1 MELIPFSSLKVL
13 KMEEMTCLHSIL
25 ACVEFYWFSKRKG
38 GMYFVSIRSVKVSVS
53 RSVVS
58 DSWQSHG
65 LQPARLLCP

>member
-1 MELIPFSSLKVL
+1 MKSHSDGTDPLFQFKGIEDGGNDS
-13 KMEEMTCLHSIL
+13 LHSIL

-58 DSWQSHG
+58 DS
-65 LQPARLLCP
+65 L